1 MGSKMSALAKPLHN
15 FSFLVSVSGIDVSED
30 RPYEDALLE
39 AGCDDALIV
48 VINGELKLD
57 FDREAAS
64 FDEAIN
70 SAIADIQK
78 AGGQVT
84 HVERSSD

>member
-1 MGSKMSALAKPLHN
+1 MSALEPPLDS

-30 RPYEDALLE
+30 RPYENALLE

-48 VINGELKLD
+48 VIDGELRLD

-70 SAIADIQK
+70 SAISDIEK
-78 AGGQVT
+78 AGGRVT
-84 HVERSSD
+84 HIERS